1 MPVPL
6 PRPTK
11 DAVLCYVL
19 ETRSSI
25 PKGPKCQRDRIHP
38 ITGEARRSARGPCS
52 SHDLSWTPSVTGLSL
67 RAAPPVRLR
76 CLGRES
82 ILPRRG
88 GEAQNKCKQDQ
99 GGIWKVV
106 SCRKPV
112 KSYTIGQR
120 GNVSIPPTVVDRNV
134 GRVYDVLDT
143 QEIDAKIRIRL
154 QRSHDG
160 SYKVWIEATDYRLS
174 SELKYLA
181 W

>member
-11 DAVLCYVL
+11 DAVLCFVL

-25 PKGPKCQRDRIHP
+25 PKGPKCQQDRIQP

-82 ILPRRG
+82 IPPAGG
-88 GEAQNKCKQDQ
+88 GEAQNKCSQDQ

-112 KSYTIGQR
+112 KSYTIGEMYRSPQR
-120 GNVSIPPTVVDRNV
+120 LLTGTLGECTMFWTPRKSMRKSGFAFR
-134 GRVYDVLDT
+134 GRTMEVIKYGLK
-143 QEIDAKIRIRL
+143 QQI
-154 QRSHDG
+154 
-160 SYKVWIEATDYRLS
+160 TD
-174 SELKYLA
+174 
-181 W
+181 